1 MMIEQFD
8 PTKGDGIALYQC
20 EGTLLVLIATE
31 GSRIMIGETY
41 EVSFDDQ
48 ITLDNDE
55 GLYYIK
61 AMDGG
66 GIYATEAICVIRD
79 EAPNVI

>member
-41 EVSFDDQ
+41 EVSYEDKVLQ
-48 ITLDNDE
+48 DE

-61 AMDGG
+61 VMNGG

>member
-41 EVSFDDQ
+41 EVR
-48 ITLDNDE
+48 LDNDE